1 MPAFNNKESSDF
13 VLTSKSEA
21 NAIVKEYISH
31 IEELNS
37 AMKKNFDD
45 MEMENADIQV
55 DISEIVA
62 DITGRLERL
71 VDSVQEVSF

>member
-1 MPAFNNKESSDF
+1 MPAFNNKESSEF